1 MNTQKN
7 YTKSLNEQDDSNDV
21 VIHPES
27 DNLECEVKWVLGS
40 IANSKASGG
49 DRISAELFK
58 ILNDDAIKVLHSI
71 CQQIWKMQPWHRT
84 GKCLFLSQYQRKAVL
99 S

>member
-40 IANSKASGG
+40 IANKNIAYLYGG
-49 DRISAELFK
+49 DYLVRSFSL
-58 ILNDDAIKVLHSI
+58 
-71 CQQIWKMQPWHRT
+71 R
-84 GKCLFLSQYQRKAVL
+84 
-99 S
+99 